1 MTAAGHASLPSR
13 VAAKPDKQDVK
24 PVDPATR
31 YEAAQEELEEI
42 IRRIE
47 AGEVG
52 LEESMAQYERGVLL
66 VKHCRELLDKVEQ
79 KFTDLTAQMQD
90 KK

>member
-1 MTAAGHASLPSR
+1 M
-13 VAAKPDKQDVK
+13 AAKPEKHELK

-52 LEESMAQYERGVLL
+52 LEESMTQYERGVLL
-66 VKHCRELLDKVEQ
+66 VRHCRELLDKVEQ
-79 KFTDLTAQMQD
+79 KFTDLTAQMQE